1 MPTND
6 EIKKK
11 YNIKKQQ
18 ELLTLEDLERIIG
31 TEGFNGLIKD
41 WNNQISLFLDDLDKM
56 LNEARAEGYKEGQR
70 ETITRILM
78 LISRGTLH
86 SVDKAITDV
95 IDYCKNTEEKVD

>member
-1 MPTND
+1 MNENKCPDHPERNNL
-6 EIKKK
+6 
-11 YNIKKQQ
+11 YC
-18 ELLTLEDLERIIG
+18 LECV
-31 TEGFNGLIKD
+31 K
-41 WNNQISLFLDDLDKM
+41 
-56 LNEARAEGYKEGQR
+56 EARTEGYKEGQR

>member
-1 MPTND
+1 MTTND